1 LQDEITASVLS
12 AINVKLVL
20 GEQAKV
26 WHKTLKDLKALEAFY
41 KGVHAFYQ
49 MDRESMQRA
58 RQYFERVAEIRPAV
72 PVGAT
77 WVAMSHW
84 FDIQRGWSDEP
95 EKSKALARQWAE
107 VAASMQDADGQAHS
121 ALSYLYLIER
131 RFDEALAAGRQ
142 AVANRPS
149 CAYANCFYGNV
160 LHYCGE
166 QDGAIHHLK
175 LAMRVQPLHPPFY
188 LHMLALVYRAKGEL
202 DPAVATAKQG
212 LELTP
217 DDLANRIVLTSAYV
231 GMRRKDLADA
241 TAAEIRRID
250 PQFSVTRFAD
260 AQPYRDSVLLD
271 NFVSDLRSAGLPE

>member
-1 LQDEITASVLS
+1 
-12 AINVKLVL
+12 
-20 GEQAKV
+20 
-26 WHKTLKDLKALEAFY
+26 
-41 KGVHAFYQ
+41 
-49 MDRESMQRA
+49 
-58 RQYFERVAEIRPAV
+58 
-72 PVGAT
+72 
-77 WVAMSHW
+77 MSHW
-84 FDIQRGWSDEP
+84 FDIQRGWSDAP
-95 EKSKALARQWAE
+95 EKSRTLARQWAE
-107 VAASMQDADGQAHS
+107 VAASMHDADGQAHS

-188 LHMLALVYRAKGEL
+188 LHMLALAYRARGDLE
-202 DPAVATAKQG
+202 PAVVTAKQG

-217 DDLANRIVLTSAYV
+217 DDVANRIVLTSAYV
-231 GMRRKDLADA
+231 GMRRKDLADT

-250 PQFSVTRFAD
+250 PQFSIARFAD
-260 AQPYRDSVLLD
+260 AQAYRDSRLLD
-271 NFVSDLRSAGLPE
+271 IFVSDLRSAGLPD